1 MSGRGMTAR
10 GIFRRLRRE
19 ELGATSIVVILMMT
33 VLLVCAALVVDI
45 GAIQARKAQLQ
56 DAADAA
62 ALAIAQECFE
72 SGGSSSLGCAGA
84 VASIATATAA
94 EFAVANVN
102 DRQVSVE
109 SVEFTADTVRVTLA
123 STQTGYF
130 GQIADVDST
139 DLAADATARWEQQAV
154 PLSLAMA
161 SCNFPAPGHPT
172 VLQASLAVSNLLT
185 TTLGSDCGLLSSEN
199 VLSGASN
206 TVGVVSGGWLTS
218 GDPILGLTSGSCE
231 YDPNLLTTLAA
242 TVSKIAPTWC
252 ADEVRSW
259 NPTPANP
266 QRVILPVFDDGLN
279 QLVEDDLLNL
289 GEIDRYAVFDVTGY
303 SFTGLLG
310 MSTVPGSQSS
320 LCTSPDGVIG
330 GAVRDLL
337 ASLGPL
343 DIVLMAVINLLLNVT
358 TPVTGCQA
366 LQGTF
371 VGFVDSEEAAQMLV
385 GVQLID

>member
-1 MSGRGMTAR
+1 MRFFT
-10 GIFRRLRRE
+10 RLRRE

-72 SGGSSSLGCAGA
+72 SGGTSSLGCASA

-109 SVEFTADTVRVTLA
+109 SVEFTGDTVRVTLA

-130 GQIADVDST
+130 GRIVDVDST
-139 DLAADATARWEQQAV
+139 DLVADATARWEQRAV

-161 SCNFPAPGHPT
+161 SCNFPAPGEAT

-199 VLSGASN
+199 VLTGVSN

-218 GDPILGLTSGSCE
+218 GDPILGLTPGSCE

-303 SFTGLLG
+303 AFSGLLG

-330 GAVRDLL
+330 GAIGDLL

-343 DIVLMAVINLLLNVT
+343 DVLLKAVINLLLNVT

-371 VGFVDSEEAAQMLV
+371 VGFVDSEEAAQLLV

>member
-1 MSGRGMTAR
+1 MRLRGVFTR
-10 GIFRRLRRE
+10 VRRE
-19 ELGATSIVVILMMT
+19 ELGATSIVVILVMT
-33 VLLVCAALVVDI
+33 VLLVSAALVIDI

-72 SGGSSSLGCAGA
+72 SGGTSSLGCASA
-84 VASIATATAA
+84 VSAVSTATAA
-94 EFAVANVN
+94 SFATANVN
-102 DRQVSVE
+102 DGAVTVE
-109 SVEFTADTVRVTLA
+109 SVVFAADTVRVTLA

-130 GQIADVDST
+130 GQIVDVDST
-139 DLAADATARWEQQAV
+139 DLRAAATARWEQQAV

-161 SCNFPAPGHPT
+161 SCNFPAPGAST
-172 VLQASLAVSNLLT
+172 VLQASLAVDNLLT
-185 TTLGSDCGLLSSEN
+185 TLLGDGCGLLSSEN
-199 VLSGASN
+199 VLSGASG
-206 TVGVVSGGWLTS
+206 TVGIVSGGWLTS
-218 GDPILGLTSGSCE
+218 GDPILGLTPGSCE

-252 ADEVRSW
+252 ADAVRSW
-259 NPTPANP
+259 NPTSANP

-303 SFTGLLG
+303 SFSGLLG
-310 MSTVPGSQSS
+310 LSTVAGSQSS
-320 LCTSPDGVIG
+320 LCTDPDGVIG
-330 GAVRDLL
+330 ESLSDLL

-343 DIVLMAVINLLLNVT
+343 DFIVRGVINLLLGVT

-371 VGFVDSEEAAQMLV
+371 VGFVDSEEAAQLLV

>member
-1 MSGRGMTAR
+1 MSGTGMTAR

-72 SGGSSSLGCAGA
+72 SGGSSPLGCASA

-102 DRQVSVE
+102 DRQVTVQ

-139 DLAADATARWEQQAV
+139 DLVADATARWEQQAV

-161 SCNFPAPGHPT
+161 GCVFPDPGEAT
-172 VLQASLAVSNLLT
+172 VLQVSLAVPNAVGALLDD
-185 TTLGSDCGLLSSEN
+185 DCGILSSDN
-199 VLSGASN
+199 LIAN
-206 TVGVVSGGWLTS
+206 TTGTIGLVAGGWLTS
-218 GDPILGLTSGSCE
+218 GDPILGLTEGSCE
-231 YDPNLLTTLAA
+231 YDPNLLTTLSA
-242 TVSKIAPTWC
+242 TISKVAPTWC

-259 NPTPANP
+259 SVSASNP
-266 QRVILPVFDDGLN
+266 QRVIVPVFDDGLE
-279 QLVEDDLLNL
+279 QLVADDVL
-289 GEIDRYAVFDVTGY
+289 GLTSIDRYAVIDVTGY
-303 SFTGLLG
+303 SFSGLLG
-310 MSTVPGSQSS
+310 LSTVPGSNPA
-320 LCTSPDGVIG
+320 LCTSVDGILGDWLQDGLG
-330 GAVRDLL
+330 GLAGLVLALL
-337 ASLGPL
+337 GGLSGILGQ
-343 DIVLMAVINLLLNVT
+343 
-358 TPVTGCQA
+358 VTGCQA

>member
-1 MSGRGMTAR
+1 MNLFA
-10 GIFRRLRRE
+10 RLRRE
-19 ELGATSIVVILMMT
+19 DLGATSIVVILMMT

-72 SGGSSSLGCAGA
+72 ASGSSPLGCASA

-102 DRQVSVE
+102 DREVSVE

-130 GQIADVDST
+130 GRIVDVDST
-139 DLAADATARWEQQAV
+139 DVVADATARWEQQAV
-154 PLSLAMA
+154 PLSLALA
-161 SCNFPAPGHPT
+161 SCNFPAPGEST
-172 VLQASLAVSNLLT
+172 VLQASLAVDNLLT
-185 TTLGSDCGLLSSEN
+185 TLLGDGCGLLSSDN
-199 VLSGASN
+199 VLSGVSN
-206 TVGVVSGGWLTS
+206 TVGIVSGGWLTS
-218 GDPILGLTSGSCE
+218 GDPILGLTPGSCE
-231 YDPNLLTTLAA
+231 YDPRLLTTLSA

-252 ADEVRSW
+252 ADAVRSW

-289 GEIDRYAVFDVTGY
+289 GEIDRYAVVDVTGY

-310 MSTVPGSQSS
+310 LSTVPGSQTS
-320 LCTSPDGVIG
+320 LCTSADGAIG
-330 GAVRDLL
+330 DSIRDLL

-343 DIVLMAVINLLLNVT
+343 DFLVRAVVDLLLNVT